1 MQAEET
7 DPTVPGWAKA
17 EQKPAYTAEEVG
29 ALPADTKIPEPYTLP
44 VASADTL
51 GGVKVGK
58 GLQMDGDVLA
68 AKVEGEYELIE
79 TITMEEDVKSYTWSQ
94 DQGYKKIL
102 IFIET
107 PIVAEYTANPDN
119 LIFICVGE
127 KINYNKVAVRLGEVV
142 SAKYIGFA
150 MVHLKCCNG
159 RIFGDGA
166 FARNSMSNVGVYN
179 TTPNSLGYILC
190 DEIKQITI
198 GHVNGTL
205 YADTKITIW
214 GVQA

>member
-1 MQAEET
+1 MPILYIKDDQGKFIPIPALKGE
-7 DPTVPGWAKA
+7 PGEPGKDA
-17 EQKPAYTAEEVG
+17 
-29 ALPADTKIPEPYTLP
+29 EPYTLP
-44 VASADTL
+44 TASADTL
-51 GGVKVGK
+51 GGVKIGE
-58 GLQMDGDVLA
+58 GLQMDGE
-68 AKVEGEYELIE
+68 KVRVREGIYELIE
-79 TITMEEDVKSYTWSQ
+79 TITLEEDVKFYTWSQ

-127 KINYNKVAVRLGEVV
+127 KIDYNKVAVRLGEVV

-150 MVHLKCCNG
+150 MVHVECCNG

-166 FARNSMSNVGVYN
+166 FARNSMSNIGVYN

-214 GVQA
+214 GVRA